1 MNEGTPNY
9 FAVIPADVRYDD
21 QIPANA
27 KLLYGEISALINDKG
42 FCHASNQYF
51 ANVYGMAEDT
61 ITRLISKLEN
71 AGYIVRELERD
82 NTGQV
87 VRRKLY
93 LKVSVPDE
101 HPLGN
106 LSGTSRIKNREG
118 TGQKVG
124 KTNTSNTDIEK
135 ENKKRKSENKK
146 QGKGHVSETDF
157 DPLPLFVGWIGS
169 VFPNESPQRKNE
181 LYYAL
186 LRLNQNRV
194 AMKKPML
201 SQNAVTALCNKLQR
215 YSKENADPLGC
226 MIDLLDT
233 AVSSNWQTVYP
244 PKGVAILE
252 GQKPGGRVYECL

>member
-1 MNEGTPNY
+1 MNDGTPNY

-27 KLLYGEISALINDKG
+27 KLLYGEISALVGADG
-42 FCHASNQYF
+42 FCYASNQYF
-51 ANVYGMAEDT
+51 ANVYGMSEDT
-61 ITRLISKLEN
+61 ITRLISKLER

-101 HPLGN
+101 QPLGN
-106 LSGTSRIKNREG
+106 LSSTSRIKNLEG

-146 QGKGHVSETDF
+146 QGKGHASETDF
-157 DPLPLFVGWIGS
+157 DPLPLFVDWIGK

-186 LRLNQNRV
+186 FRLVQNRV
-194 AMKKPML
+194 AIKKPML

-215 YSKENADPLGC
+215 YSQKNADPLGC
-226 MIDLLDT
+226 MIDILDT

-244 PKGVAILE
+244 PKGAAIPE